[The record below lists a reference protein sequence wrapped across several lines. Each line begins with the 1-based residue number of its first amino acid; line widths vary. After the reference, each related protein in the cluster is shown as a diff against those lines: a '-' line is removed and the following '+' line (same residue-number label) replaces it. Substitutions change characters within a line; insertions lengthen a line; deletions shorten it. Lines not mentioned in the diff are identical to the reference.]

1 MSPRL
6 SRAGLALARPGAW
19 MPAPERELITIGV
32 LHFGPG
38 AFHRAHQAWY
48 LDRAL
53 DTDPRWGICAV
64 SLRSRT
70 ALDALAPQDGL
81 YTLVALGERTD
92 MRIVRALREVL
103 LGSAP
108 GDRARVFARFEDPAL
123 HLVTLTVTEKGYCLA
138 ADGTLDVAHPDV
150 VADLADPVRPGSV
163 LGWLVEGLRRR
174 RARRLAP
181 PTIASCDNGTGNGER
196 LRRAIVSL
204 AALRDASLADW
215 IAAEVPFPCSM
226 VDSITPA
233 ATAALRERVE
243 RDIGLRDEAAVQRE
257 DFCQWVLENRLGPV
271 VPDFAALGVTVTSD
285 VAAFERA
292 KLRILNGAHSTLAYL
307 GLLRGF
313 VTVGEAIADPE
324 LARHVSSMLSEEVL
338 PGLDGRL
345 GDYTAATLRR
355 FRNRELRHE
364 LAQIAWDGS
373 QKLPYR
379 ILETIAENL
388 EAGRPI
394 TRLAATLAAWLL
406 FLRRAALQHRTLVD
420 PLAPSLLE
428 LGSGCSGEPGADV
441 ARLLALREVFPA
453 ALASDPRLA
462 RAIEAAYRRLCS
474 EGAIL
479 LT

>member
-1 MSPRL
+1 
-6 SRAGLALARPGAW
+6 
-19 MPAPERELITIGV
+19 
-32 LHFGPG
+32 
-38 AFHRAHQAWY
+38 
-48 LDRAL
+48 
-53 DTDPRWGICAV
+53 
-64 SLRSRT
+64 
-70 ALDALAPQDGL
+70 
-81 YTLVALGERTD
+81 
-92 MRIVRALREVL
+92 
-103 LGSAP
+103 
-108 GDRARVFARFEDPAL
+108 
-123 HLVTLTVTEKGYCLA
+123 
-138 ADGTLDVAHPDV
+138 
-150 VADLADPVRPGSV
+150 
-163 LGWLVEGLRRR
+163 
-174 RARRLAP
+174 
-181 PTIASCDNGTGNGER
+181 
-196 LRRAIVSL
+196 
-204 AALRDASLADW
+204 
-215 IAAEVPFPCSM
+215 
-226 VDSITPA
+226 
-233 ATAALRERVE
+233 
-243 RDIGLRDEAAVQRE
+243 
-257 DFCQWVLENRLGPV
+257 

-388 EAGRPI
+388 EAGRSI

-428 LGSGCSGEPGADV
+428 LGSKCSGEPGADV